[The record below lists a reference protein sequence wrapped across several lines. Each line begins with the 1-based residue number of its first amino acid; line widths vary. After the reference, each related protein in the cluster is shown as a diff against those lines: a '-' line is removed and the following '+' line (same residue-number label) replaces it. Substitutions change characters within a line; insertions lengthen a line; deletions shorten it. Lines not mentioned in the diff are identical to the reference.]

1 MSDNLGIDT
10 EVAKRNGNVTDK
22 LIAESALLSDCE
34 VKGCVQGHQRTGGR
48 EGERER
54 ERERERETERD
65 RERRNKLNLA
75 LYYTNHVNC

>member
-48 EGERER
+48 EGM
-54 ERERERETERD
+54 
-65 RERRNKLNLA
+65 
-75 LYYTNHVNC
+75 